1 MKKLGAFTTNADLDR
16 FRYVF
21 RKKQSGVALS
31 VYDGKKL
38 IGKVG
43 AITEGNCYTD
53 DQATLVK
60 YRRPADVVSAEILE
74 EYRGKKLYQEML
86 LRFRKY
92 AKEELGCKGLKS
104 RGFQRSS
111 MATRAWEKVADRF
124 DTDEWQRKDFYLDG
138 LAALPKSGRIPV
150 PKGLGAAPSTKKIAE
165 EWVRDTIAN
174 MLKER
179 RLPVLGPGYS
189 DEQRAEA
196 AVESIIGRKTS
207 YAMTLP
213 QSRFWREAKKQLDAR
228 VKQRVERD
236 NLEFEQEE
244 AGRSSLRELRRE
256 EIERELRSGK
266 YKGKSGAFI
275 DKVIESSV
283 QERLRS
289 ENLAGL
295 PKTGRIPMPTVNR
308 ALKSLGRKAAACG
321 ITPASLRLG
330 MEVEREHR
338 DVTKGGVLK
347 TAKIAAAH
355 LCESPRYYTELKKLE
370 RKLKRKR

>member
-1 MKKLGAFTTNADLDR
+1 MFGA
-16 FRYVF
+16 
-21 RKKQSGVALS
+21 VA
-31 VYDGKKL
+31 
-38 IGKVG
+38 
-43 AITEGNCYTD
+43 
-53 DQATLVK
+53 
-60 YRRPADVVSAEILE
+60 
-74 EYRGKKLYQEML
+74 
-86 LRFRKY
+86 
-92 AKEELGCKGLKS
+92 
-104 RGFQRSS
+104 
-111 MATRAWEKVADRF
+111 
-124 DTDEWQRKDFYLDG
+124 
-138 LAALPKSGRIPV
+138 
-150 PKGLGAAPSTKKIAE
+150 STKKIAE
-165 EWVRDTIAN
+165 EWVRNTIAN

-196 AVESIIGRKTS
+196 AVESIIRRKTS

-236 NLEFEQEE
+236 SLEFEQEE

-266 YKGKSGAFI
+266 YKGRSGAFI
-275 DKVIESSV
+275 DKVIESAV

-295 PKTGRIPMPTVNR
+295 TKTGRIPMPTVRR
-308 ALKSLGRKAAACG
+308 ALKSLGRKAAVCG

-338 DVTKGGVLK
+338 DVTRGGVLK

-355 LCESPRYYTELKKLE
+355 LCEAGPRYYTELKKME
-370 RKLKRKR
+370 RKLKRRK